1 MPQTVKEKDKIYVL
15 YEKNEEATKKL
26 SYQVVYQVEGGKVLD
41 TVNKTVD
48 IWVNADEYKVESV
61 ESKSF
66 AGYKQKADSPKL
78 PQTVKNNDKI
88 YVLYEKNEEE
98 TKELHYRVVYQVE
111 GGKVLDT
118 VDKTV
123 NIWVNA
129 DDYEVETVESK
140 AFTGYKQK
148 TDSPKL
154 PQTVKENDK
163 IYVLYEKDES
173 KTKNLTY
180 QVVYQVEGGK
190 ILDTVNKTVDIWV
203 NADDYEV
210 KTVESKNFTGYK
222 QKANSPKLPQ
232 TVKNNDKVYV
242 LYEKNE
248 EATKNLS
255 YQVVY
260 QVEGGEILDTVN
272 KTVSI
277 WINADDYEVTSVESK
292 NFTGYVQKTD
302 SPKLPQA
309 VKDNDK
315 IYVLYEKNEEETKEL
330 HYQVVYQV
338 EGGKVLDTVDKTVNI
353 WVNAD
358 DYEVETVE
366 SKAFTGYKQK
376 SDSPKLPQTVKDND
390 KIYVLYEKNEE
401 ATKNLSYQVVYQV
414 EGGEVLDTVDK
425 TVSIWINADDYK
437 VTSVESKSFTGYTQK
452 SDSPKLPQTV
462 KTGDIVYVYYTENTI
477 TITYN
482 ADANG
487 TVSNA
492 GETLNAVTGV
502 AKGSEAAADNGYHF
516 VNWTNEAGEV
526 VSTDA
531 AFVPAKID
539 GMNVEAAYTAHFA
552 ANPVTP
558 PDNPTPDNPT
568 PGDQTTGDQTPGT
581 TPEPTTSVLGEAY
594 APVQPEIS
602 VLGEAAA
609 PDSGA
614 EVGVLGESKGPGT
627 GDTAPIAGWTFVIA
641 GAILTLALTAK
652 KRKKEDK

>member
-1 MPQTVKEKDKIYVL
+1 M
-15 YEKNEEATKKL
+15 
-26 SYQVVYQVEGGKVLD
+26 LD

-48 IWVNADEYKVESV
+48 IWVNADEYKVE
-61 ESKSF
+61 
-66 AGYKQKADSPKL
+66 
-78 PQTVKNNDKI
+78 
-88 YVLYEKNEEE
+88 
-98 TKELHYRVVYQVE
+98 
-111 GGKVLDT
+111 
-118 VDKTV
+118 
-123 NIWVNA
+123 
-129 DDYEVETVESK
+129 TVENK
-140 AFTGYKQK
+140 TFTGYKQK

-163 IYVLYEKDES
+163 IYVLYEKNEEA
-173 KTKNLTY
+173 TKKLSY
-180 QVVYQVEGGK
+180 QVVYQVEGGEV
-190 ILDTVNKTVDIWV
+190 LDTVNKTVDIWV
-203 NADDYEV
+203 NADEYKVE
-210 KTVESKNFTGYK
+210 TVENKTFTGYK
-222 QKANSPKLPQ
+222 
-232 TVKNNDKVYV
+232 
-242 LYEKNE
+242 
-248 EATKNLS
+248 
-255 YQVVY
+255 
-260 QVEGGEILDTVN
+260 
-272 KTVSI
+272 
-277 WINADDYEVTSVESK
+277 
-292 NFTGYVQKTD
+292 QKTD
-302 SPKLPQA
+302 SPKLPQT

-627 GDTAPIAGWTFVIA
+627 GDTAPIAGWAFVIA
-641 GAILTLALTAK
+641 GAILTLALSAK
-652 KRKKEDK
+652 KRRNEDK